1 MASVTARLAKQGWD
15 VARIAGIN
23 LPNDKRIVI
32 GLTAIYGI
40 GRAQS
45 DQLVARTGVDPHL
58 RVKDLTEDDV
68 QKLRAAIEGST
79 VEGDLRRQVSQSIKR
94 LQDIQSY
101 RGVRHGKKLP
111 LRGQRTKTNARTK
124 RGKRVTVG
132 SGRTKAAAK
141 T

>member
-1 MASVTARLAKQGWD
+1 M
-15 VARIAGIN
+15 ARIAGVN
-23 LPNDKRIVI
+23 LPNEKRVVI

-40 GRAQS
+40 GRSKSERIIAQTKVNA
-45 DQLVARTGVDPHL
+45 DT
-58 RVKDLTEDDV
+58 RVKDLTEDEL
-68 QKLRAAIEGST
+68 QKLRAAIESNT
-79 VEGDLRRQVSQSIKR
+79 VEGDLRREVGMSIKR

-132 SGRTKAAAK
+132 SGRAKAAAK